1 MGGDVESVLKEVG
14 LTENTTDHGAG
25 RDKEATPGSSP
36 LGIPRSQRKSKQLPS
51 DKVFLHCNVGSK
63 EDKSATP
70 QDDVEEVGVH
80 QTATACRGG
89 H

>member
-14 LTENTTDHGAG
+14 LTEDTKDHGTG

-36 LGIPRSQRKSKQLPS
+36 LGISRSHRKSKQLPS

-70 QDDVEEVGVH
+70 QDDVEEVGV
-80 QTATACRGG
+80 TPNAMACRGS